1 MLKKQGVQDLML
13 NSGLDNVHEWVLA
26 LMMVPIEKQRV
37 WNGLVI
43 SIIPVFALKKIARP
57 LTLTIATALPEL

>member
-1 MLKKQGVQDLML
+1 MPNCEM
-13 NSGLDNVHEWVLA
+13 DNVHEWVLA
-26 LMMVPIEKQRV
+26 LMMVPTDKQRV

-43 SIIPVFALKKIARP
+43 SIIPVFAITKIARL

>member
-1 MLKKQGVQDLML
+1 ML

-43 SIIPVFALKKIARP
+43 SIIPVFVLKKIARL

>member
-1 MLKKQGVQDLML
+1 MLKKQDAQDSMP
-13 NSGLDNVHEWVLA
+13 NSELDNVHEWVLA

-43 SIIPVFALKKIARP
+43 SIIPVFALTKIAR
-57 LTLTIATALPEL
+57 LLKWTIATALPEL